1 MTEERKQKNFKLSQ
15 SEREKKIIQITDLY
29 AKSSDYEKSYLDG
42 VIAAM
47 SALNAN
53 SNSKSSQ
60 EEQG

>member
-1 MTEERKQKNFKLSQ
+1 MIKMTEERKVKSAKLSRD
-15 SEREKKIIQITDLY
+15 EREKKLIQIADLY

-53 SNSKSSQ
+53 SNSKSS
-60 EEQG
+60 